1 MLRTLTLDSESG
13 RMLQQQTRAHG
24 STMAVGRLTVQY
36 SDFEDCDGL
45 ILARTETQVFDNNQD
60 SAKTVTWEY
69 ELNVPHTTAE
79 TSDIKP

>member
-24 STMAVGRLTVQY
+24 PTMAVGRLTVQY